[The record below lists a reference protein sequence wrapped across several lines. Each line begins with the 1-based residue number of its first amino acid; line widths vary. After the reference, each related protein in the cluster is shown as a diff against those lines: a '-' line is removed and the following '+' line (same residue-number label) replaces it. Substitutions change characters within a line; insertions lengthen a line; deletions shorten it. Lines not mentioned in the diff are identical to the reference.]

1 VIAKPC
7 PTCHGEGRV
16 LKERKLTVKIPPGIA
31 TGQRLRIQGE
41 GESGVAGG
49 PPGDLYVVVQVQD
62 HEFLQREG
70 NDLLCDI
77 SVAFTTLALGGEL
90 KVAGLGEE
98 QESLKVPE
106 GTATGTMFRLR
117 GKGLPDVSG
126 RGRGDLRITVHANVP
141 KKLTKEQ
148 RQVLEQ
154 FAKTLPAEKSEP
166 RPLSAQDDRN
176 IFDRV
181 KDIFG

>member
-1 VIAKPC
+1 
-7 PTCHGEGRV
+7 
-16 LKERKLTVKIPPGIA
+16 
-31 TGQRLRIQGE
+31 
-41 GESGVAGG
+41 
-49 PPGDLYVVVQVQD
+49 
-62 HEFLQREG
+62 
-70 NDLLCDI
+70 
-77 SVAFTTLALGGEL
+77 
-90 KVAGLGEE
+90 
-98 QESLKVPE
+98 
-106 GTATGTMFRLR
+106 MFRLR

-126 RGRGDLRITVHANVP
+126 RGQGDLLITVHAQTP

-148 RQVLEQ
+148 RQLLEQ